1 MLWKFKPNVYGHL
14 QIFKLKVW
22 KVHKVWFND
31 LNQMSITPMY
41 PLQIKNNIM

>member
-1 MLWKFKPNVYGHL
+1 MLWEFMANVYEHL

-22 KVHKVWFND
+22 RVHKAWFND
-31 LNQMSITPMY
+31 PIQVSIALMY